1 MRFDG
6 RVYRNRFRIKIHQS
20 PICVSMRKSVL
31 AFHGPV
37 FGESAR
43 EEFPQKLPDD
53 HKARDILR
61 NMLGRVRFG
70 G

>member
-1 MRFDG
+1 
-6 RVYRNRFRIKIHQS
+6 
-20 PICVSMRKSVL
+20 MRKSVL

-61 NMLGRVRFG
+61 NMLGRDRFG

>member
-6 RVYRNRFRIKIHQS
+6 RVYRNRVRINIHQS
-20 PICVSMRKSVL
+20 PRGVSMRKSVL
-31 AFHGPV
+31 AFHCLV

-53 HKARDILR
+53 YMARDILR
-61 NMLGRVRFG
+61 NMLGRDRFG